1 MTKSITDPG
10 KVYLERNNTMLKGSE
25 KRQPDHPVERLFV
38 DRWSP
43 RAMSGEAI
51 PNEELLTLFEAARWA
66 PSSANNQ
73 PWRMLYA
80 ARNSSHWPLFFDLLV
95 DSNKVWCV
103 NAAALLVVVSKTTFE
118 NGKPCRTHSYDSGAA
133 WMSLALQGSLM
144 GLVVHG
150 MQGFDYDRAGIDL
163 NLPEGFQV
171 EAMAAIGRP
180 GRVEDL
186 PEELQARETPNERR
200 PLTQSICEGPFSL

>member
-1 MTKSITDPG
+1 
-10 KVYLERNNTMLKGSE
+10 MLKGSE
-25 KRQPDHPVERLFV
+25 KRQPDHPVERIFV

-51 PNEELLTLFEAARWA
+51 THEELMTLFEAARWA
-66 PSSANNQ
+66 PSSMNNQ

-80 ARNSSHWPLFFDLLV
+80 TRTDPFWPLFFDLLV
-95 DSNKVWCV
+95 EGNKVWCDR
-103 NAAALLVVVSKTTFE
+103 AAALLVVISKTTFE
-118 NGKPCRTHSYDSGAA
+118 SGKPCRTHSYDSGAA

-150 MQGFDYDRAGIDL
+150 MQGFDYDRARIDL
-163 NLPEGFQV
+163 GIPEEYQV

-180 GRVEDL
+180 GRGEEL
-186 PEELQARETPNERR
+186 PEQLQARETPNERR
-200 PLTQSICEGPFSL
+200 PVARSVCQGPFSL

>member
-1 MTKSITDPG
+1 
-10 KVYLERNNTMLKGSE
+10 
-25 KRQPDHPVERLFV
+25 
-38 DRWSP
+38 
-43 RAMSGEAI
+43 
-51 PNEELLTLFEAARWA
+51 
-66 PSSANNQ
+66 
-73 PWRMLYA
+73 
-80 ARNSSHWPLFFDLLV
+80 
-95 DSNKVWCV
+95 
-103 NAAALLVVVSKTTFE
+103 
-118 NGKPCRTHSYDSGAA
+118 
-133 WMSLALQGSLM
+133 
-144 GLVVHG
+144 

>member
-1 MTKSITDPG
+1 MI
-10 KVYLERNNTMLKGSE
+10 RGSQI
-25 KRQPDHPVERLFV
+25 RQADHPIESIFV

-43 RAMSGEAI
+43 RAMSGDEI
-51 PNEELLTLFEAARWA
+51 SNEELLTLFEAARWA
-66 PSSANNQ
+66 PSSMNNQ

-80 ARNSSHWPLFFDLLV
+80 TRTSSHWPLFFDLLV
-95 DSNKVWCV
+95 DSNKVWCAR
-103 NAAALLVVVSKTTFE
+103 AAALLLVISKTTFG

-150 MQGFDYDRAGIDL
+150 MQGFDYERARTVL
-163 NLPEGFQV
+163 NIPDEYQV

-180 GRVEDL
+180 GRIEEL
-186 PEELQARETPNERR
+186 PEQLQARETPNERR
-200 PLTQSICEGPFSL
+200 PLSQSVCEGPFSL

>member
-1 MTKSITDPG
+1 MIT
-10 KVYLERNNTMLKGSE
+10 GSE
-25 KRQPDHPVERLFV
+25 MRQPDHPVERVFV

-43 RAMSGEAI
+43 RAMSGEEI
-51 PNEELLTLFEAARWA
+51 PSEELLTLFEAARWA
-66 PSSANNQ
+66 PSSMNNQ

-80 ARNSSHWPLFFDLLV
+80 PRSSRHWPLFFDLLV
-95 DSNKVWCV
+95 ESNRVWCAR
-103 NAAALLVVVSKTTFE
+103 AAALAVVVSKTTFE

-150 MQGFDYDRAGIDL
+150 MQGFDYDRARIALGI
-163 NLPEGFQV
+163 PEEFQV

-180 GRVEDL
+180 GRIEEL
-186 PEELQARETPNERR
+186 PEQLQARETPSDRR
-200 PLTQSICEGPFSL
+200 PLAQSVCEGPFSL